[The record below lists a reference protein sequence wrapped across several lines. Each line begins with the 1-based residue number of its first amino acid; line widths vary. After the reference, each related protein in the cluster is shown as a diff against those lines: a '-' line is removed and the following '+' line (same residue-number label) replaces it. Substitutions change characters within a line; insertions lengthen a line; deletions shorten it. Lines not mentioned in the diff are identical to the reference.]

1 MLSHNETLGKTK
13 AYIFNKELKTVP
25 YVRHMQQYD
34 HFGGVYLVN
43 GDLDSETLLNML
55 EPALTRGKQKNLI
68 FCRAK
73 VDWQVQQMEVY
84 EEAQ

>member
-1 MLSHNETLGKTK
+1 MLLLDSGVGGTLTSKFVSPFLMLSHNETLGKTK

-55 EPALTRGKQKNLI
+55 EPALTRGK
-68 FCRAK
+68 
-73 VDWQVQQMEVY
+73 
-84 EEAQ
+84 